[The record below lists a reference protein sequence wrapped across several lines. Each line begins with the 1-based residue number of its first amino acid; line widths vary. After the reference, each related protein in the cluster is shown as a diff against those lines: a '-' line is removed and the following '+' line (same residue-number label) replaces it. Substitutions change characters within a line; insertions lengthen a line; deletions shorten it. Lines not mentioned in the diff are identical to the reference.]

1 MQTKAWPNYESQVEK
16 EAHEEA
22 QEEEEEDEVQV
33 QVDPRIIIP
42 KPQQRFNRL

>member
-1 MQTKAWPNYESQVEK
+1 MSQVEK

-33 QVDPRIIIP
+33 QVDPSIIIP
-42 KPQQRFNRL
+42 KPQRRFNLL